1 MIAETLAG
9 IALVKQSVDF
19 IKSQINTAK
28 DIGELAGAVDGLF
41 RGQDEIEKA
50 RNKKAGVSVGDQ
62 LGIKAVAQEV
72 IDAKL
77 ATKRDC
83 YHPEKTT
90 SNSCV
95 ANITNIVGYIGGVS
109 LSINFLLIHPA
120 MALLIIPAG
129 LPILTDSPLVV
140 QFHFYG
146 LQKWN
151 KSRIQNVLDLSHLG
165 LYVLNG
171 QKGEKSQNIKTAKK
185 RR

>member
-77 ATKRDC
+77 ATEAMQEMRNMIDMRFGPGTFK
-83 YHPEKTT
+83 
-90 SNSCV
+90 
-95 ANITNIVGYIGGVS
+95 
-109 LSINFLLIHPA
+109 SILDLRSKKIKE
-120 MALLIIPAG
+120 
-129 LPILTDSPLVV
+129 
-140 QFHFYG
+140 
-146 LQKWN
+146 QKEAEAEAR
-151 KSRIQNVLDLSHLG
+151 RIQRRKQRETEEAIKNAAIVCAVIVVAIG
-165 LYVLNG
+165 LLVFLF
-171 QKGEKSQNIKTAKK
+171 TAVT
-185 RR
+185 